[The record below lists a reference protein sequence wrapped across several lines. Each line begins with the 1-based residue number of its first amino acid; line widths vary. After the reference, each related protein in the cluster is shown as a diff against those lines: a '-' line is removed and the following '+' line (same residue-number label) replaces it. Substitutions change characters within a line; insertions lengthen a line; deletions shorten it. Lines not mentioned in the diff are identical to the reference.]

1 MRIIYVTACLPFG
14 PAEAFIVDEIKQL
27 LRRHEVLIVPRSP
40 GRPGPHGIELVPHSR
55 REGIVSGRVLA
66 TAARVCATM
75 PARVAQ
81 SVGYLARSQSV
92 GKFVRNAA
100 VVPKALWLAQ
110 IASEWAADH
119 IHCHWAG
126 TTATMALIASEISG
140 IPWSLTTH
148 RSDIVGNNLLIE
160 KATNASMVR
169 AISHDGK
176 RMLVERGLKPDCITV
191 LPIGVSV
198 PERREFEPPA
208 SPVILCPAD
217 LLPVKGH
224 RYLLHAWRM
233 LQDRGMKPEL
243 WLAGQGE
250 LRSELQRLTYSLG
263 LSAHVK
269 FMGTVPHAKLL
280 EFYATDSVS
289 AVVLPSIDL
298 GGGHHEGIPVSLV
311 EAMSYGIPVVAT
323 RTGGIPE
330 LIESGTGLLVPPS
343 DPSAL
348 ANAIQRLLLEPVF
361 SQQLGATGRSHILRT
376 REVVTVAAALESS
389 FRDSLRRSILPNTD
403 RSLLG
408 SHSRTY
414 TSS

>member
-14 PAEAFIVDEIKQL
+14 PAEAFIVDEIKEL

-40 GRPGPHGIELVPHSR
+40 GRPGPHGIELLPHSR
-55 REGIVSGRVLA
+55 REGIVYGRVLA

-81 SVGYLARSQSV
+81 SVRYLARSRSV
-92 GKFVRNAA
+92 GKFARNAA

-126 TTATMALIASEISG
+126 TTATMALMASEISG

-148 RSDIVGNNLLIE
+148 RSDIVGNNLLLE

-176 RMLVERGLKPDCITV
+176 RMLIERGVKPDCITV

-198 PERREFEPPA
+198 PESYAFEPPQR
-208 SPVILCPAD
+208 PVILCPAD

-224 RYLLHAWRM
+224 RYLLQAWRI
-233 LQDRGMKPEL
+233 LYDRGIKAEL

-250 LRSELQRLTYSLG
+250 LRSELQRLTDISG
-263 LSAHVK
+263 LSGHVK
-269 FMGTVPHAKLL
+269 FLGTVPHAELL
-280 EFYATDSVS
+280 EFYAKKLVS
-289 AVVLPSIDL
+289 AVALPSIDL
-298 GGGHHEGIPVSLV
+298 GGGCHEGIPVSLV

-323 RTGGIPE
+323 STGGIPE
-330 LIESGTGLLVPPS
+330 LIEAGTGLLVPPS
-343 DPSAL
+343 DPISL
-348 ANAIQRLLLEPVF
+348 ANAIERLLLGCTF

-376 REVVTVAAALESS
+376 REVATVVSALESF
-389 FRDSLRRSILPNTD
+389 FRDSLSRSTLPTTARN
-403 RSLLG
+403 LLR